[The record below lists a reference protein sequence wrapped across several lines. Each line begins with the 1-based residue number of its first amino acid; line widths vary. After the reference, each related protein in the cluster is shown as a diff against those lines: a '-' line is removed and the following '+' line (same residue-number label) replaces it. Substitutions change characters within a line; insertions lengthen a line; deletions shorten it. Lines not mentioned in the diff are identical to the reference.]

1 MKNKINNNSK
11 VNGVSGGT
19 NYDSK
24 VSNLGNEANMK
35 SDEVEVLLPESTNFN
50 FSSPCLLPEIENGEN
65 ILNHYCGI

>member
-11 VNGVSGGT
+11 MNGASGET

-24 VSNLGNEANMK
+24 VSNLGNEAK
-35 SDEVEVLLPESTNFN
+35 TKKEKVEIPLPELTNLY

-65 ILNHYCGI
+65 IYNHYCGI